1 MQKTTLFFLIS
12 IASGSFIN
20 MIPALNFDQHGL
32 GLESSLRKRA
42 YYAKSVDLPK
52 EKNEPIFNTDL
63 FNHMFS
69 EGFR

>member
-20 MIPALNFDQHGL
+20 MIPALDLDQDGL
-32 GLESSLRKRA
+32 GLESSLRKRST
-42 YYAKSVDLPK
+42 YAKSVNLPT
-52 EKNEPIFNTDL
+52 EKNEPTFDSDF
-63 FNHMFS
+63 FNHIFS